1 MQNLLLRKDFYRKQS
16 LDAKHILYKNSV
28 LLLSV
33 RSRLCCALYVDPQV
47 FCGSLLL
54 VLQILFFGV
63 TFCIAL
69 LVAFQENREN

>member
-1 MQNLLLRKDFYRKQS
+1 MVFLANLNKYWLVFATAVS
-16 LDAKHILYKNSV
+16 SV

-33 RSRLCCALYVDPQV
+33 RSRLCCALFVDPQV